1 MPIIDGQVHLN
12 HLGVEACLGAM
23 DALGIDG
30 AIIDQYPPDG
40 ARLENGAYRYSYAIS
55 EEAVRRYP
63 ARFSYVA
70 RIDNRDPDRN
80 RLIAEAR
87 SHRGC
92 LGLRV
97 DQPSRAELAGD
108 GYGAFFRAVM
118 ECNVPTWIV
127 LPGRLEELH
136 PYLDALPELPLII
149 DHAGLLERGENS
161 RSDPFRGIDA
171 LVELA
176 RYPNV
181 AVKWGH
187 VTEWSAGSFPYE
199 DALAQLRRVVDV
211 FGAAR
216 VMWESDWT
224 QMLGHQTLA
233 EMFFSIKLSD
243 RFNAE
248 EKAHLLGRTALQVMR
263 WDRPEHEVDTVVVG
277 ADVWEEFLHKVRN
290 AGRLPHGR
298 VKVVKGGEAA
308 PTAGRTFSTMRLPN
322 ATTVSADKLVEAVL
336 FGRIARVD

>member
-12 HLGVEACLGAM
+12 HLGIDACLAAM
-23 DALGIDG
+23 DAVGIDG
-30 AIIDQYPPDG
+30 AIIDQYPPSG
-40 ARLENGAYRYSYAIS
+40 TRLENGAYRYSYAIS
-55 EEAVRRYP
+55 EEAVLRYP
-63 ARFSYVA
+63 ARLSYVA
-70 RIDNRDPDRN
+70 RIDNRDPDRD

-97 DQPSRAELAGD
+97 DQPSRVELAD
-108 GYGAFFRAVM
+108 NGYGAFFRAVM
-118 ECNVPTWIV
+118 EYNVPTWVV

-136 PYLDALPELPLII
+136 HYLEALPELPLIV

-161 RSDPFRGIDA
+161 RSDPFQGINA
-171 LVELA
+171 LIELA

-187 VTEWSAGSFPYE
+187 VTEWSARSFPYE
-199 DALAQLRRVVDV
+199 DALDQLRRVVDV
-211 FGAAR
+211 FGATR

-224 QMLGHQTLA
+224 QTLGHQTLA

-243 RFNAE
+243 RFNKE
-248 EKAHLLGRTALQVMR
+248 EKAFVLGRTALEVMR

-277 ADVWEEFLHKVRN
+277 ADVWEEFLRKTRD
-290 AGRLPHGR
+290 AGRLPHRR
-298 VKVVKGGEAA
+298 VKVVKASGPVPG
-308 PTAGRTFSTMRLPN
+308 AGRTFSTMRLPN
-322 ATTVSADKLVEAVL
+322 ATTVSVDKLVEAVM
-336 FGRIARVD
+336 FGRIAQVD